1 MDEILQQI
9 KLLTRE
15 LRPIY
20 NGETFYWFD
29 PATLNVRVDN
39 KPYPEYDRQSRD
51 KWNEFNFASTNKAE
65 VEEYA
70 DCYKRLKLY
79 QLLGK
84 KAEVEFPLKMF
95 YAEES
100 DRKKYDSGLCFAELY
115 YGTDFGYVGSG
126 TKGQKRHGVRACVL
140 GGVWFSREEDRL
152 EALKICG
159 ITKEMQEK
167 MSKYG
172 LGGA

>member
-70 DCYKRLKLY
+70 DCYRRLKLY

-84 KAEVEFPLKMF
+84 KAQREHPLVNNDTKVRGW
-95 YAEES
+95 S
-100 DRKKYDSGLCFAELY
+100 LVS
-115 YGTDFGYVGSG
+115 YGTDFSTDNV
-126 TKGQKRHGVRACVL
+126 KGMGKVTSSHKFKRCVL
-140 GGVWFSREEDRL
+140 GGVWFAREEDRL